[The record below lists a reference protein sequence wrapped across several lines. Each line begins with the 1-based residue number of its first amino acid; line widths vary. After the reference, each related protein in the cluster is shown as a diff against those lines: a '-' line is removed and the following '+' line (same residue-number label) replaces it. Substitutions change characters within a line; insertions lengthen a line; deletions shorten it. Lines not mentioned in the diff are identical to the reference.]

1 MKRET
6 ILSNARIVA
15 ADEIRRGS
23 VLIRDGLIADLSPSV
38 SPSISPSISPG
49 ATATSEDLDGDYL
62 LPGVVE
68 LHTDHLEYHIAPR
81 PGVRW
86 DPLPAVLASDAQLTA
101 SGATTVFDAVRIGS
115 GTTSTTDAT
124 AEAARRLADAVELAA
139 DAGLLRADHAIH
151 VRCEVASPACLTSFA
166 EFADDPHVRL
176 VSLMDHTPGQ
186 RQYADLAAF
195 KRRLVG
201 KGTVTEDG
209 FDAYVTPLIER
220 SERYADAHR
229 AAIAVLVNE
238 RGITLAT
245 HDDATSEHVAQSV
258 ALGVVISEF
267 PTTGAAAGA
276 AGAHGQR
283 IVMGAP
289 NIVRGGSQSGNV
301 AAAELLGLGLLHILS
316 SDYVPS
322 SPLQAVFQL
331 AADGELPLT
340 DGVRLVS
347 GNPAR
352 AVGLDDRGEIAVG
365 LRADLVRVRPHDL
378 PSTES
383 HPRGQRVPVVRRVYR
398 QGEPVA

>member
-6 ILSNARIVA
+6 ILSNARIIGR
-15 ADEIRRGS
+15 EELPHGS
-23 VLIRDGLIADLSPSV
+23 VLIRDGLIAD
-38 SPSISPSISPG
+38 ISSG
-49 ATATSEDLDGDYL
+49 ASAAGEDLGGDHL

-81 PGVRW
+81 PTVQW

-115 GTTSTTDAT
+115 GFGKSDAT
-124 AEAARRLADAVELAA
+124 VEAARRLADSIELAV
-139 DAGLLRADHAIH
+139 DAGLLRADHSIH
-151 VRCEVASPACLTSFA
+151 VRCEVAAPDCLDAFA
-166 EFADDPHVRL
+166 GFADDPHVRL

-186 RQYADLAAF
+186 RQYADLEVF
-195 KRRLVG
+195 KRFQIGRG
-201 KGTVTEDG
+201 NVTESG
-209 FDAYVTPLIER
+209 WDAFVTPLLER
-220 SERYADAHR
+220 SERYADVHR
-229 AAIAVLVNE
+229 RAIAGLATE
-238 RGITLAT
+238 RGVTLAT
-245 HDDATSEHVAQSV
+245 HDDATPEHVAESV

-267 PTTGAAAGA
+267 PTTVIAADAAGSR
-276 AGAHGQR
+276 GQR

-331 AADGELPLT
+331 AADGALGLT

-365 LRADLVRVRPHDL
+365 QRADLVRIQPHDL
-378 PSTES
+378 PATEL
-383 HPRGQRVPVVRRVYR
+383 HPRGRRVPVIRRVYR
-398 QGEPVA
+398 QGERVA

>member
-6 ILSNARIVA
+6 ILSNARIVGQQ
-15 ADEIRRGS
+15 EIPLGS
-23 VLIRDGLIADLSPSV
+23 VLIRDGLIADLGS
-38 SPSISPSISPG
+38 G
-49 ATATSEDLDGDYL
+49 ASTAGEDLGGDYL

-81 PGVRW
+81 ANVRW

-101 SGATTVFDAVRIGS
+101 SGATTVFDAVRIG
-115 GTTSTTDAT
+115 GGVGQRDAT
-124 AEAARRLADAVELAA
+124 VEAARLLADSIELAA

-151 VRCEVASPACLTSFA
+151 VRCEVAAEDCLDDFA
-166 EFADDPHVRL
+166 LFADDKHVRL
-176 VSLMDHTPGQ
+176 VSVMDHTPGQ
-186 RQYADLAAF
+186 RQYANLELF
-195 KRRLVG
+195 KRYYIA
-201 KGTVTEDG
+201 KGHVTEEG
-209 FDAYVTPLIER
+209 FDAFVTPLIDR
-220 SERYADAHR
+220 SERYADVHR
-229 AAIAVLVNE
+229 AAIAKLASE
-238 RGITLAT
+238 RGITLAA
-245 HDDATSEHVAQSV
+245 HDDATPEHVAESV
-258 ALGVVISEF
+258 ALGVRISEF
-267 PTTGAAAGA
+267 PTTVVAAREADSR
-276 AGAHGQR
+276 GQL

-331 AADGELPLT
+331 AADGALALT

-365 LRADLVRVRPHDL
+365 RRADLVRIQPHDL
-378 PSTES
+378 PATEG
-383 HPRGQRVPVVRRVYR
+383 HPRGVRVPVVRGVYR
-398 QGEPVA
+398 QGERVS

>member
-6 ILSNARIVA
+6 ILSNARVVGWE
-15 ADEIRRGS
+15 EIPHGS
-23 VLIRDGLIADLSPSV
+23 VLIRDGLIAD
-38 SPSISPSISPG
+38 ISSG
-49 ATATSEDLDGDYL
+49 ASAAGDDLGGDYL

-81 PGVRW
+81 PHVQW

-115 GTTSTTDAT
+115 GFGKSDAT
-124 AEAARRLADAVELAA
+124 VAAARRLADSIELAA
-139 DAGLLRADHAIH
+139 DAGLLRADHSIH
-151 VRCEVASPACLTSFA
+151 VRCEVAAQDCLDAFA

-186 RQYADLAAF
+186 RQYADVEVF
-195 KRRLVG
+195 KRFQIGRG
-201 KGTVTEDG
+201 NVTESG
-209 FDAYVTPLIER
+209 WDAFVTPLIER
-220 SERYADAHR
+220 SERYADTHR
-229 AAIAVLVNE
+229 RAIAGLATE
-238 RGITLAT
+238 RGVTLAT
-245 HDDATSEHVAQSV
+245 HDDATPEHVAESV

-267 PTTGAAAGA
+267 PTTVLAAGA
-276 AGAHGQR
+276 ADKYGQR

-331 AADGELPLT
+331 AADGALGLA
-340 DGVRLVS
+340 DGVRLLS

-365 LRADLVRVRPHDL
+365 QRADLVRVQPHN
-378 PSTES
+378 PPATEL
-383 HPRGQRVPVVRRVYR
+383 HPRGRRVPVIRRVYR
-398 QGEPVA
+398 QGERVS